1 MRLCS
6 ICAIRDMCNVSKYLG
21 TSIRLFLN
29 VYLKLFGV
37 EVSGHSVF
45 QSLKAVCKN
54 ALF

>member
-21 TSIRLFLN
+21 TSIWLFLN
-29 VYLKLFGV
+29 VYLKLLWVG
-37 EVSGHSVF
+37 VSGHSAF
-45 QSLKAVCKN
+45 QSLKAVSKN